1 MGLRFTLRELDVF
14 CAIAR
19 QENVHRAA
27 ETLALTQSAASQALA
42 RLEQALGQALFD
54 RLGRRLVLNENGR
67 LLLPRAQALLD
78 QAEDL
83 QGLLP
88 TGGNGRE
95 RDGAPFSLLIGASTT
110 IANYLVPAQLAA
122 LRRAHPQ
129 ARVALTVGN
138 TGEVVAAVA
147 ALEVDFGL
155 IEGPSHHP
163 ELHIEPWRED
173 DLIVF
178 VAATHVLA
186 CGNATLQDLA
196 DAPWL
201 LREPGSGTREEVERS
216 LLPLL
221 GRMNVDMELGDS
233 EAIKRA
239 VAAGLGVSC
248 LSSSVVA
255 DLLAQGAVVALT
267 DRVPGLPPLKRMLHC
282 IRHRDR
288 ALTRGTARFLE
299 IAAAGTR

>member
-1 MGLRFTLRELDVF
+1 MAVRFTLRELDVF

-42 RLEQALGQALFD
+42 RLEESLGRALFD
-54 RLGRRLVLNENGR
+54 RHGRRLVLNENGR

-78 QAEDL
+78 QAEEL
-83 QGLLP
+83 PGLLGV
-88 TGGNGRE
+88 GGEGNS
-95 RDGAPFSLLIGASTT
+95 APFSLQIAASTT

-163 ELHIEPWRED
+163 QLHIEPWRED

-178 VAATHVLA
+178 AAATHALA
-186 CGNATLQDLA
+186 SGNPSLQDLA

-201 LREPGSGTREEVERS
+201 LREAGSGTREEVERS

-221 GRMNVDMELGDS
+221 GRLNVDMELGDS

-288 ALTRGTARFLE
+288 AITRGTARFLE
-299 IAAAGTR
+299 IAAADTR

>member
-1 MGLRFTLRELDVF
+1 MPLRFTLRELEVF

-27 ETLALTQSAASQALA
+27 DTLALTQSAASQALA

-54 RLGRRLVLNENGR
+54 RHGRRLVLNENGR
-67 LLLPRAQALLD
+67 LLLSRARALLD

-83 QGLLP
+83 QGLLGVGAEGA
-88 TGGNGRE
+88 GG
-95 RDGAPFSLLIGASTT
+95 DAAPFSLQIAASTT
-110 IANYLVPAQLAA
+110 IANYLVPAHLAA

-178 VAATHVLA
+178 AATTHPLA
-186 CGNATLQDLA
+186 VGGCSLRDLA

-201 LREPGSGTREEVERS
+201 LREAGSGTREEVERC

-288 ALTRGTARFLE
+288 AATRGMARFLE
-299 IAAAGTR
+299 IAAAS

>member
-1 MGLRFTLRELDVF
+1 MALRFTLRELEVF

-19 QENVHRAA
+19 QENVNRAA
-27 ETLALTQSAASQALA
+27 DALAMTQSAASQALA
-42 RLEQALGQALFD
+42 RLEEALGQSLFD
-54 RLGRRLVLNENGR
+54 RHGRRLVLNEEGR
-67 LLLPRAQALLD
+67 LLLSRAQALLD
-78 QAEDL
+78 EAEAL
-83 QGLLP
+83 QGLGDELL
-88 TGGNGRE
+88 
-95 RDGAPFSLLIGASTT
+95 SLKLAASTT

-122 LRRAHPQ
+122 LRRLHPQ

-163 ELHIEPWRED
+163 DLRVEPWRED
-173 DLIVF
+173 ELVVF
-178 VAATHVLA
+178 VAAGHPLA
-186 CGNATLQDLA
+186 SQGLDSLQQLA

-201 LREPGSGTREEVERS
+201 LREGGSGTREEVERV

-221 GRMNVDMELGDS
+221 GRLNVDMEIGDS

-248 LSSSVVA
+248 LSRSVIA
-255 DLLAQGAVVALT
+255 DLLERGQVKAL
-267 DRVPGLPPLKRMLHC
+267 DGLPPLKRMLHC

-288 ALTRGTARFLE
+288 AVTRGMARFLE
-299 IAAAGTR
+299 IAANIPT

>member
-1 MGLRFTLRELDVF
+1 MPLRFTLRELDVF

-19 QENVHRAA
+19 QDNVHRAA
-27 ETLALTQSAASQALA
+27 KTLALTQSAASQALA
-42 RLEQALGQALFD
+42 RLEEALGRELFD
-54 RLGRRLVLNENGR
+54 RHGRRLVLNENGR

-78 QAEDL
+78 QAEEL
-83 QGLLP
+83 QSLLGVGAEGA
-88 TGGNGRE
+88 GGE
-95 RDGAPFSLLIGASTT
+95 GAPFSLKIAASTT

-178 VAATHVLA
+178 AAATHPLA
-186 CGNATLQDLA
+186 IGHCSLQDLA

-201 LREPGSGTREEVERS
+201 LREAGSGTREEVERS

-299 IAAAGTR
+299 IAAAG